1 MSQTVSDVQV
11 LEFRL
16 EDRKYCIDIAH
27 VDEIVDKDDLT
38 PLPNSEPRVEGVMDL
53 RGTTTTII
61 NPKHVLD
68 IDQTE
73 SGERVVVLETDDD
86 EGAVGWLIDSVHQVF
101 SIDEEEVDESVESDS
116 VQGILRQDD
125 GFVVWVK
132 PEKILSL
139 IHI

>member
-132 PEKILSL
+132 PEKINA
-139 IHI
+139 